1 MSDIRPHDYLKSRS
15 IIPFAI
21 KNFANATDRSISIAM
36 PTRDEVPMS
45 VEHRLTRSLTN
56 VGANVHGIATGFAFD
71 TINLLTKKDSKCI
84 QIIAI
89 ALGKVI

>member
-1 MSDIRPHDYLKSRS
+1 MG
-15 IIPFAI
+15 
-21 KNFANATDRSISIAM
+21 
-36 PTRDEVPMS
+36 
-45 VEHRLTRSLTN
+45 VENRLACGLTN